1 VDAIGIIRQIEADAG
16 LRAQLRAVLLGDEFL
31 GMPRLLA
38 ELAEGQRRLQG
49 ALEQTQAT
57 LQQTQ
62 ATLQGFMESAEAR
75 LSSLE
80 SDVSDLKSDVSDLK
94 SDVFDLKSDVSDLKS
109 DVSDLKSDVSDLK
122 GSDLERRLREHPAR
136 YLDEH
141 VERIRVVSEEA
152 LDDLTETLSRK
163 TALDRSEVRRLRRT
177 DLIAE
182 ARRAGSTERV
192 TIVAEVS
199 ATLHVDDITR
209 AADSADILGRRGLR
223 SLAMAAGIDLGG
235 PEVAAAARERNVEL
249 VAMT

>member
-1 VDAIGIIRQIEADAG
+1 VDTVGIIRQIEADAG
-16 LRAQLRAVLLGDEFL
+16 LRAQLRAVLLGDEL
-31 GMPRLLA
+31 LEMPRLLT
-38 ELAEGQRRLQG
+38 ELAEGQRRLQD
-49 ALEQTQAT
+49 ALER
-57 LQQTQ
+57 TQ
-62 ATLQGFMESAEAR
+62 ATLQGFMASTEAR

-80 SDVSDLKSDVSDLK
+80 TDVSVLKSDVAVLK
-94 SDVFDLKSDVSDLKS
+94 SDVAVLKSDVAVLKS
-109 DVSDLKSDVSDLK
+109 DVAVLKSDVSDLK

-223 SLAMAAGIDLGG
+223 SFAVAAGIDLGG

>member
-1 VDAIGIIRQIEADAG
+1 VDTVGIIRQIEADAG
-16 LRAQLRAVLLGDEFL
+16 LRAQLRAVLLGDEL
-31 GMPRLLA
+31 LEMPRLLT
-38 ELAEGQRRLQG
+38 ELAEGQRRLQD
-49 ALEQTQAT
+49 ALER
-57 LQQTQ
+57 TQ
-62 ATLQGFMESAEAR
+62 ATLQGFMASTEAR

-80 SDVSDLKSDVSDLK
+80 TDVSVLKSDVAVLK
-94 SDVFDLKSDVSDLKS
+94 SDVAVLKSDVAVLKS
-109 DVSDLKSDVSDLK
+109 DVAVLK

-223 SLAMAAGIDLGG
+223 SFAVAAGIDLGG